1 MAEYGKKKSFEKYVE
16 VAEIHFYTFYT
27 SSVMG
32 LVLRSSHIKSF
43 LLKIIVVIVVFI
55 VVFDIL

>member
-1 MAEYGKKKSFEKYVE
+1 MVKKSFKKYVE
-16 VAEIHFYTFYT
+16 VDEIHFYTFYT
-27 SSVMG
+27 SSVIMD